1 MRFVPGYVSS
11 PIAFVSFILGFVD
24 VVDHSR
30 FLPSLLSAE
39 LFTVSDGKGQKW
51 WEEGGVAENQE
62 LRYACI
68 DKGWE

>member
-1 MRFVPGYVSS
+1 MSS
-11 PIAFVSFILGFVD
+11 PIAFVSFILEFVD

-30 FLPSLLSAE
+30 FLSSPLSAE
-39 LFTVSDGKGQKW
+39 LFKVSDGKGQKW
-51 WEEGGVAENQE
+51 WEEGGVNENPE